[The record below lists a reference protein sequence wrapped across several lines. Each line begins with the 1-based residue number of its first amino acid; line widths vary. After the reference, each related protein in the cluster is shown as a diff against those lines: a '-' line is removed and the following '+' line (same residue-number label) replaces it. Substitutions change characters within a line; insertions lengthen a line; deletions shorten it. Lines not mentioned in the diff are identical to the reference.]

1 MRLRPSGPDMS
12 LFAPTHVGPVLQP
25 ANPPVICFR
34 NVFVLT
40 SITSTDLL
48 FLSVKYMRPLA
59 PSTALMSNEKFV
71 PGPTLGTAIT
81 FTKPGVE
88 LEPPPPPQAHRITLA
103 TSARPNAVY
112 RIIGNLL
119 ILLSPLALM
128 GRTGNTEGC
137 ARSRELATG
146 KTIVRA
152 PPVVLLTDC

>member
-81 FTKPGVE
+81 FTKPGFE

-112 RIIGNLL
+112 RIIGISSFCYRLLRLLAELGTLKGAPDRGNLL
-119 ILLSPLALM
+119 RAKRSYARLLSS
-128 GRTGNTEGC
+128 C
-137 ARSRELATG
+137 
-146 KTIVRA
+146 
-152 PPVVLLTDC
+152 

>member
-1 MRLRPSGPDMS
+1 MRFRPSGPDMS

-34 NVFVLT
+34 NVFVAT

-112 RIIGNLL
+112 RIIG
-119 ILLSPLALM
+119 ISSLLSPLALI
-128 GRTGNTEGC
+128 GRTGNTQGC
-137 ARSRELATG
+137 AGSREPAPG

-152 PPVVLLTDC
+152 PAVVLLTDC